1 MSANDN
7 ANQFETLRDDESRS
21 EEESSAG
28 DSTADFFAGDEDIDP
43 TGEDERTEL
52 TSLGLDNLARVH
64 PEDQANAA
72 AWLMTLIPVTLV
84 KR

>member
-43 TGEDERTEL
+43 TGKDERTEL

-64 PEDQANAA
+64 PEDQGVPIFNTSNRE
-72 AWLMTLIPVTLV
+72 LGV
-84 KR
+84 